1 MDYDE
6 NKVDDAV
13 LELEGLLFVDDGFV
27 VPVVVVLSPPAAQ
40 ARPTTSVLTSSVEVD
55 RSGHLRSRYSSN
67 EDLPPLVTM
76 SSLPTSDVYRGSAPV
91 SSQDGF
97 ARVISMNF
105 SKISAGIVTPEL

>member
-1 MDYDE
+1 MPSLIS
-6 NKVDDAV
+6 KAWTSSTT
-13 LELEGLLFVDDGFV
+13 GLWSPSSLCF
-27 VPVVVVLSPPAAQ
+27 SPPATQ

-55 RSGHLRSRYSSN
+55 RSGQLRSRYSSD

-97 ARVISMNF
+97 AWVSSMNF